1 MSKKKKLQKA
11 NQELFNT
18 KDFLVKSLKR
28 YGIILLFAVPIML
41 VVNYILNKNVSW
53 YTGAVSFFCN
63 LVMLLTI
70 FLIGLVIFG
79 KKDEKEKAEST
90 PEKERD
96 PFAD

>member
-1 MSKKKKLQKA
+1 MSKKKKLQQA

-18 KDFLVKSLKR
+18 KQFLAKNLKR
-28 YGIILLFAVPIML
+28 YGIILLFAIPIMM
-41 VVNYILNKNVSW
+41 VINYVLNKNVNW

-63 LVMLLTI
+63 LAILLLV
-70 FLIGLVIFG
+70 FLIGMVIFG
-79 KKDEKEKAEST
+79 KKDEKERENSS